1 RTSNSKMFARFR
13 PAPAPTT
20 NIPNIPSR
28 PRPVV
33 SVPQASMVGCTAP
46 GAESCAV
53 VPVVLMVTVTAAA
66 LAPGVT
72 EAGLTAQ
79 VENAGTPAHASVT
92 VLEKVPPTGL
102 IDIG

>member
-1 RTSNSKMFARFR
+1 MIARFR
-13 PAPAPTT
+13 LGLAPTM
-20 NIPNIPSR
+20 NILNSPKPA
-28 PRPVV
+28 V
-33 SVPQASMVGCTAP
+33 SVAQASMVCCTTP
-46 GAESCAV
+46 GTESCAV

-72 EAGLTAQ
+72 DAGVTVQ

-102 IDIG
+102 IDSG